1 MAIESRSP
9 QRPDDLLVQ
18 VEEADPAAVDLLHA
32 YVERLEGRD
41 WAGVADL
48 LHEDVVYR
56 LPQTGEVVQGRDA
69 FLAWNQNYPEGWHL
83 RLAEAYGDDTGGAA
97 RIDAVAEGE
106 PVTAL
111 VFVTVSDGLL
121 TEIRDWWPTSYD
133 PPPRHG
139 D

>member
-1 MAIESRSP
+1 MADTLST
-9 QRPDDLLVQ
+9 
-18 VEEADPAAVDLLHA
+18 VDLLHA

-48 LHEDVVYR
+48 LHEDVVYL
-56 LPQTGEVVQGRDA
+56 LPQTGEVVRGRDA
-69 FLAWNQNYPEGWHL
+69 YLAWNQNYPEGWHL

-133 PPPRHG
+133 APPRHG

>member
-1 MAIESRSP
+1 M
-9 QRPDDLLVQ
+9 
-18 VEEADPAAVDLLHA
+18 
-32 YVERLEGRD
+32 
-41 WAGVADL
+41 
-48 LHEDVVYR
+48 
-56 LPQTGEVVQGRDA
+56 
-69 FLAWNQNYPEGWHL
+69 
-83 RLAEAYGDDTGGAA
+83 
-97 RIDAVAEGE
+97 AEGE